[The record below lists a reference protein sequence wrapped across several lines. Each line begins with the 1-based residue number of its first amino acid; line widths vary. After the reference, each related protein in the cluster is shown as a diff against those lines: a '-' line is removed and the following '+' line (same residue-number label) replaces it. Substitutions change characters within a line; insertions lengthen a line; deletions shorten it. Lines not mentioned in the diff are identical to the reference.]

1 MNENKFEGLTRGEVA
16 RNFITPEQRNL
27 LEIFFG
33 KGVEGASE
41 RFVIFFVPN
50 GLAKET
56 LEAYQEIAR
65 RVVAEKLDKSGV
77 QALRLQ
83 LVEKAL
89 AEIGD

>member
-1 MNENKFEGLTRGEVA
+1 MNENKFAGLTRGEIA
-16 RNFITPEQRNL
+16 RNFIPPEQRDL

-33 KGVEGASE
+33 RGVEGATE
-41 RFVIFFVPN
+41 RFVIFFVPS
-50 GLAKET
+50 GLVKET

-65 RVVAEKLDKSGV
+65 RVVTEKLDKSGV
-77 QALRLQ
+77 QALRPQ